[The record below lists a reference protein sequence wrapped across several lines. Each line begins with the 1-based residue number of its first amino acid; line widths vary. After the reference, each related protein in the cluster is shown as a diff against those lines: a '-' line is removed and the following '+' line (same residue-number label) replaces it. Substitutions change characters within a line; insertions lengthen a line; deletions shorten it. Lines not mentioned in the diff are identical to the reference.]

1 MCASTK
7 NLGSC
12 NRAKR
17 RIHAKKK
24 YIYYQEKSKKKY
36 KHLQRTSCTK
46 DISTYLNYYKH
57 PQYTLWPKK
66 MENNEWY
73 RTINI

>member
-1 MCASTK
+1 MEIKEGIWKSRIKMCASTK

-36 KHLQRTSCTK
+36 KHL
-46 DISTYLNYYKH
+46 
-57 PQYTLWPKK
+57 
-66 MENNEWY
+66 
-73 RTINI
+73 